1 MSRPRLRPNPLLAV
15 LLACALYS
23 FTPVAAGTAPPRL
36 GTLLFSPAE
45 RMAITA
51 SRGGAGDAAAT
62 VDRSVTLEGVVR
74 RNKGR
79 STAWINGAA
88 VVEGSKV
95 PEIGAPRIA
104 PKQIVIDGRSVRIGE
119 TLNLDHGTRSDF
131 LPGDARVERK
141 R

>member
-1 MSRPRLRPNPLLAV
+1 MLAV
-15 LLACALYS
+15 LLACALS
-23 FTPVAAGTAPPRL
+23 SLTPVAAGTPPPRL
-36 GTLLFSPAE
+36 GTLLFSPEE

-51 SRGGAGDAAAT
+51 ARGGAGAAAAT
-62 VDRSVTLEGVVR
+62 ADRSVTLGGVVR

-88 VVEGSKV
+88 VVEGSAV
-95 PEIGAPRIA
+95 PEVGTPRIA
-104 PKQIVIDGRSVRIGE
+104 PKQIVIDGRPVRIGE

>member
-1 MSRPRLRPNPLLAV
+1 MRAV
-15 LLACALYS
+15 LLACTLS
-23 FTPVAAGTAPPRL
+23 SLTPVAAETTTPRL

-51 SRGGAGDAAAT
+51 SRGGAAAAAASA
-62 VDRSVTLEGVVR
+62 DRSVTLEGVVR
-74 RNKGR
+74 RNKGH

-88 VVEGSKV
+88 VVEGSEV
-95 PEIGAPRIA
+95 PEVGTPRIA
-104 PKQIVIDGRSVRIGE
+104 PTQIVIDGQSVRIGE